1 MIRAVYYRLYTKE
14 GPLISNN
21 PIFSSDRSLSRIL
34 SKSVR
39 PPHTAA
45 SLKRYV
51 CKIEG
56 MDSPEKVALCLS
68 LSEKKPVDD
77 SARLALKGSSGP
89 GSSEA
94 DPVVF
99 VVDKGA
105 AEKRPKSASN
115 AGTDEL
121 PAWKIEQRY
130 GALYAFVLKNAQ
142 TQTHQWITEFTM
154 MMARLSRKRH
164 LTRATLLWVA
174 LTYLPF
180 RHRTQSLP

>member
-1 MIRAVYYRLYTKE
+1 MRAVYYRLYTKE
-14 GPLISNN
+14 GPLKSKN
-21 PIFSSDRSLSRIL
+21 PIFSNDRSISRIS

-56 MDSPEKVALCLS
+56 VEGPEKAALYLS

-77 SARLALKGSSGP
+77 SVRLALRGNSGP
-89 GSSEA
+89 GSSEL

-99 VVDKGA
+99 VVDKDA
-105 AEKRPKSASN
+105 AEKRSKSTSN
-115 AGTDEL
+115 AGTNEL

-130 GALYAFVLKNAQ
+130 GAPL
-142 TQTHQWITEFTM
+142 
-154 MMARLSRKRH
+154 
-164 LTRATLLWVA
+164 
-174 LTYLPF
+174 
-180 RHRTQSLP
+180 